1 MDRQTFKG
9 QERKHMRE
17 RKTMRQR
24 RDFDPR
30 VEYLQDFRE
39 PGNLARRRHA
49 RSRAQ
54 FRVEEGQ
61 HPRRR
66 FGCGELTDRRNPGR
80 RERRMDMDRR
90 TKGLYR
96 SDDPHRPHVR
106 HAHRRPYGDVTRRT
120 TRDLIIE
127 KDRLERRLAH
137 LEWHLHAV
145 KRALRRRLE
154 RRNRPGARM
163 SL

>member
-39 PGNLARRRHA
+39 PGNLARRRHLRF
-49 RSRAQ
+49 RSQ
-54 FRVEEGQ
+54 FRVEDGQ
-61 HPRRR
+61 HPRRG
-66 FGCGELTDRRNPGR
+66 FDC
-80 RERRMDMDRR
+80 RERIDQRIPEGRERGMDMDRR
-90 TKGLYR
+90 TRGLYR
-96 SDDPHRPHVR
+96 SDDPHRPHAR
-106 HAHRRPYGDVTRRT
+106 HAHRRPYGDVTPRT

-154 RRNRPGARM
+154 HRNRPG
-163 SL
+163 